1 MEAAESRFAQLL
13 KPIRE
18 LTQNWEVDLASQLG
32 DYLHEVS
39 SPGGDAVTYVYA
51 PWKGS
56 VNVCFCLTLMSAEN
70 VFFSDDGHQ

>member
-39 SPGGDAVTYVYA
+39 SPGMLSQPVSTFPAKAG
-51 PWKGS
+51 
-56 VNVCFCLTLMSAEN
+56 
-70 VFFSDDGHQ
+70 

>member
-39 SPGGDAVTYVYA
+39 SANRSRVFMHPGKEVMT
-51 PWKGS
+51 
-56 VNVCFCLTLMSAEN
+56 F
-70 VFFSDDGHQ
+70 VFVVS

>member
-1 MEAAESRFAQLL
+1 MDAAESRFAQLL

-39 SPGGDAVTYVYA
+39 SLGGDALANCTYA
-51 PWKGS
+51 PWQG
-56 VNVCFCLTLMSAEN
+56 NVDVGFCFTVMSSEN
-70 VFFSDDGHQ
+70 ILFSDYGY